1 MEDYKDEKVIALLMV
16 ALMVLSMFT
25 SCTTRSN
32 IDVPSQRAEV
42 FDKDGNKIGYMDI
55 PASQSVLTWKDW
67 TKGIIMGS
75 LISGAVT
82 TVIGM
87 ASVIAASRNSEPE
100 HYGPNYVY

>member
-1 MEDYKDEKVIALLMV
+1 
-16 ALMVLSMFT
+16 
-25 SCTTRSN
+25 
-32 IDVPSQRAEV
+32 
-42 FDKDGNKIGYMDI
+42 MDI

-87 ASVIAASRNSEPE
+87 ASVIAVSRNSEPE
-100 HYGPNYVY
+100 HYDPYYGY